1 MAAIFFDLDGTLTDS
16 SEGITKCAQLAL
28 RHFGIQVEDR
38 TTLTDFIGP
47 PLRETFPKRGVP
59 SDRVEEAVTVFRQR
73 YLTVGKFENT
83 PYPGIREML
92 EALKNRGFSLYVATS
107 KPEETAK
114 EILEKFELAP
124 YFDVIC
130 GADMAGLRDEKDK
143 VIAWLLSQIPRDETI
158 VMVGDTDFDV
168 LGAKAHGIP
177 CIGVTWG
184 FGSREGM
191 EKAGAVSLVETPEA
205 LVAAII
211 SLTRNHSDIH

>member
-16 SEGITKCAQLAL
+16 SEGITRCAQLAL
-28 RHFGIQVEDR
+28 RHFGIHIEDR

-47 PLRETFPKRGVP
+47 PLRETFPRRGVP
-59 SDRVEEAVTVFRQR
+59 ADRVEEAVTKFRER
-73 YLTVGKFENT
+73 YLVVGKFENA
-83 PYPGIREML
+83 PYPGIRQVL
-92 EALKNRGFSLYVATS
+92 ETLKAQGYSLYVATS

-114 EILEKFELAP
+114 EILTKFDLAR

-158 VMVGDTDFDV
+158 LMVGDTAFDV
-168 LGAKAHGIP
+168 LGAKCHNIP

-184 FGSREGM
+184 FGSRESM
-191 EKAGAVSLVETPEA
+191 EQAGALRVVSTMEELTDSIIA
-205 LVAAII
+205 L
-211 SLTRNHSDIH
+211 T

>member
-28 RHFGIQVEDR
+28 RHFGIEVEDR

-59 SDRVEEAVTVFRQR
+59 ADRVEEAVRKFRER
-73 YLTVGKFENT
+73 YLTVGKFENV
-83 PYPGIREML
+83 PYPGIREVL
-92 EALKNRGFSLYVATS
+92 ETLKEKGFSLYVATS
-107 KPEETAK
+107 KPEKTAK
-114 EILEKFELAP
+114 EILTKFELAP

-143 VIAWLLSQIPRDETI
+143 VIAWLLSQIRSEETI
-158 VMVGDTDFDV
+158 IMVGDTSFDV
-168 LGAKAHGIP
+168 LGAKAHNIP

-184 FGSREGM
+184 FGSRESM
-191 EKAGAVSLVETPEA
+191 EKAGAIAVVDTMKELEETLVEE
-205 LVAAII
+205 L
-211 SLTRNHSDIH
+211 L

>member
-28 RHFGIQVEDR
+28 GHFGIQVEDR

-47 PLRETFPKRGVP
+47 PLRDTFPKRGVP
-59 SDRVEEAVTVFRQR
+59 ADRVEEAVTKFRER

-83 PYPGIREML
+83 PYPGIENV
-92 EALKNRGFSLYVATS
+92 LKTLKEQGYALYVATS
-107 KPEETAK
+107 KPEETAV
-114 EILEKFELAP
+114 EILNKFKLSP

-143 VIAWLLSQIPRDETI
+143 VIAWLLSKIPREETI
-158 VMVGDTDFDV
+158 LMVGDTDFDV
-168 LGAKAHGIP
+168 LGAKKHNIP

-184 FGSREGM
+184 FGSRESM
-191 EKAGAVSLVETPEA
+191 EQAGAVRVVDTMEELTKT
-205 LVAAII
+205 II
-211 SLTRNHSDIH
+211 SLV

>member
-28 RHFGIQVEDR
+28 RHFGIEIEDR

-47 PLRETFPKRGVP
+47 PLRDTFPRRGVP
-59 SDRVEEAVTVFRQR
+59 ADRVEEAVAKFRQR
-73 YLTVGKFENT
+73 YLTVGKFENA
-83 PYPGIREML
+83 PYPGIRDVL
-92 EALKNRGFSLYVATS
+92 EVLKNQGYSLYVATS

-114 EILEKFELAP
+114 EILEKFDLAR

-143 VIAWLLSQIPRDETI
+143 VIAWLLSQIPREETI

-168 LGAKAHGIP
+168 LGAKAHKIP

-184 FGSREGM
+184 FGSRESM
-191 EKAGAVSLVETPEA
+191 EQAGAIAVVDTMAELAEKLVT
-205 LVAAII
+205 LF
-211 SLTRNHSDIH
+211 

>member
-47 PLRETFPKRGVP
+47 PLRETFPRHGVP
-59 SDRVEEAVTVFRQR
+59 ADRVEEAVRKFRER
-73 YLTVGKFENT
+73 YLTVGKYENA
-83 PYPGIREML
+83 PYPGIRTVL
-92 EALKNRGFSLYVATS
+92 DALKKEGYSLYVATS
-107 KPEETAK
+107 KPEETAI
-114 EILEKFELAP
+114 EILTKFELAP

-143 VIAWLLSQIPRDETI
+143 VIAWLLSKIPREETI
-158 VMVGDTDFDV
+158 LMVGDTDFDV
-168 LGAKAHGIP
+168 LGAKAHHIP

-184 FGSREGM
+184 FGSRESM
-191 EKAGAVSLVETPEA
+191 ERSGAVRVVDTMEELVK
-205 LVAAII
+205 AII
-211 SLTRNHSDIH
+211 SLA